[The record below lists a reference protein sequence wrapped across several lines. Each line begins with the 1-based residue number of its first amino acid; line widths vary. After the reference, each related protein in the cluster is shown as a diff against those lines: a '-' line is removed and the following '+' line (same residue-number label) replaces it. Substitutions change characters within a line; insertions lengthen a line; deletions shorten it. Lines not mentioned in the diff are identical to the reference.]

1 MLCSSRERTVEKS
14 SFAKV
19 SPSREV
25 SVSVAVDV
33 VDVCLASE
41 HALVAVVTINV
52 DSGRSF
58 SEPLPFWRSDNNMAA
73 SEAK

>member
-1 MLCSSRERTVEKS
+1 MLCSSKERTVEKS

-25 SVSVAVDV
+25 SVSVAVEV

-41 HALVAVVTINV
+41 HALVAVV
-52 DSGRSF
+52 
-58 SEPLPFWRSDNNMAA
+58 NNKCWFGAGFFRA
-73 SEAK
+73 VAFLAQRQQYGSQ